1 VSRNC
6 FRNYTR
12 HLRLCYRRQLGIK
25 KIISKNNHCTAFT
38 SINSLIKTCLS
49 SERCV
54 EVSVKY
60 AHNRPITKTPK
71 DPSRISEARTA
82 KTCSAFRWTFFL
94 SGSRQVSR
102 KKQTPFTVRSPS
114 ARTGEWGHFSGR
126 ALLPYFSMLALTFSL
141 FLLLLFFSFFLCSVH
156 QQFIKFAK
164 IVRLCQCTWM

>member
-1 VSRNC
+1 MRNPKIRMFTENHLSVHSFLNLITNKYAYIGCPGSRNC

-82 KTCSAFRWTFFL
+82 KTCSAFRWTFFCRDRGKSPAKSKHHLL
-94 SGSRQVSR
+94 SAIHQLGPAS
-102 KKQTPFTVRSPS
+102 
-114 ARTGEWGHFSGR
+114 ED
-126 ALLPYFSMLALTFSL
+126 TFPVEL
-141 FLLLLFFSFFLCSVH
+141 YYPIFLCWH
-156 QQFIKFAK
+156 
-164 IVRLCQCTWM
+164 